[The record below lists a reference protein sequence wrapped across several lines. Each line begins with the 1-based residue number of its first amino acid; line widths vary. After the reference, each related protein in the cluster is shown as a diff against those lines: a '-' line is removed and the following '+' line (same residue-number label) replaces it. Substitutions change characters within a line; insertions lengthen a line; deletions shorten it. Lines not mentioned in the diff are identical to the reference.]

1 MQRESCKNI
10 ECRVA
15 RIATDHGRKTG
26 CLLKLY
32 RNGVELPT
40 ARQIWID
47 FVVTNDETTPYIV
60 KSCTE
65 INGTAYDVTITDT
78 KGLVF
83 YDGWKRRM
91 RQTDYARKH
100 NLEVPADTIAIEKHN
115 EELRSVPC
123 NPVNITRPN
132 IDIVPEYKRN
142 HVRRFLDNNPDS
154 LWFRHFNHTDFSQ
167 FTNDEIREIYS
178 EIRPN

>member
-1 MQRESCKNI
+1 MQLESCKNI

-78 KGLVF
+78 KGMVF

-91 RQTDYARKH
+91 RQTDYARRH
-100 NLEVPADTIAIEKHN
+100 NLEVPADTILIEKHN
-115 EELRSVPC
+115 EEIRSVPC
-123 NPVNITRPN
+123 NPVSISKP
-132 IDIVPEYKRN
+132 
-142 HVRRFLDNNPDS
+142 RFLSPTAKARAHNFIRSHQNWDE
-154 LWFRHFNHTDFSQ
+154 FRGRDINSFTD
-167 FTNDEIREIYS
+167 DELRKVLTTMREMY
-178 EIRPN
+178 N

>member
-78 KGLVF
+78 KGMVF

-100 NLEVPADTIAIEKHN
+100 NLEVPADTIAIEKYHDLMREAAETFKQHQPTTKSTVSIISQTGREQAWRFIKN
-115 EELRSVPC
+115 HPGWYDQNKSYTDEELR
-123 NPVNITRPN
+123 
-132 IDIVPEYKRN
+132 DILNEMRDLC
-142 HVRRFLDNNPDS
+142 R
-154 LWFRHFNHTDFSQ
+154 
-167 FTNDEIREIYS
+167 
-178 EIRPN
+178 